1 MTRRRTDRNQAE
13 IMAGLRAAG
22 VHVTDTSMVGGG
34 FPDLVCG
41 FGGVRTVLLE
51 IKDPLQPPSKRQLTP
66 HQREWHAAWCGGPVA
81 VVTDLEGALRACG
94 V

>member
-13 IMAGLRAAG
+13 IIAGLRAAG

-41 FGGVRTVLLE
+41 YGGFRTVLLE

-66 HQREWHAAWCGGPVA
+66 HQREWHSSWRGGPVA